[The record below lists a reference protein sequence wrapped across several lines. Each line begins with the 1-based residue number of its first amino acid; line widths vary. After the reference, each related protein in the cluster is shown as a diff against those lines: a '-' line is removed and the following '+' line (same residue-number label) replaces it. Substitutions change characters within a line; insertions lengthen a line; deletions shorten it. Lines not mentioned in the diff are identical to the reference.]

1 MDIKGGEKKMEQPL
15 VDLSVTRKEE
25 ANLLALIREIKYGE
39 LRVIIHDGKPIR
51 VEDIRKSIKL

>member
-1 MDIKGGEKKMEQPL
+1 MEQPL
-15 VDLSVTRKEE
+15 VDLTVTKKEE